1 MTRATNAPAR
11 RRRIK
16 RTLKEARGAFMTRSK
31 TFHSANETLLRAG
44 NYARADRRARKNE
57 FRSLWITRLSGAC
70 LAEDILY
77 SRLIHGLRLAKITL
91 NRKMLSEIAIHD
103 PIAFTAIV
111 NQAKAQLTSA

>member
-1 MTRATNAPAR
+1 MPRATNAPAR

-16 RTLKEARGAFMTRSK
+16 RTLKAARGAFMTRSK

-77 SRLIHGLRLAKITL
+77 SRLIHGLRLAKIGL

-103 PIAFTAIV
+103 PVAFTAIV
-111 NQAKAQLTSA
+111 NQAKAQLKSA

>member
-1 MTRATNAPAR
+1 
-11 RRRIK
+11 
-16 RTLKEARGAFMTRSK
+16 MTRSK

-111 NQAKAQLTSA
+111 NQAKAQLTSP